1 MRNAYPLPSPNGT
14 SRLKALAILFSLLA
28 FLFVFILESSAAP
41 LDKIDFY
48 EVSVQPQ
55 ANGDLLV
62 SYYLRWTVLDSTKEG
77 PLEWVKLG
85 VANPAH
91 TIENVTGD
99 ALKASHMKNSF
110 IRVDLKRAFHAG
122 ETAKFNVTLRQRN
135 LLTFRGERSS
145 APNASFDY
153 YYRFTPG
160 WFPSIEVQS
169 YRFVWKGDPLK
180 PSWHNADTSS
190 DNYLFWMGSLGPDQ
204 RREMQ
209 VAYTKEIFG
218 PNAHAFN
225 HTTQSQSQRE
235 HSTGLSDLLVSLLA
249 ISIVIVV
256 LILSRFLFGFNRGR
270 GFYGGGHG
278 RGGSC
283 ACAGCACA
291 CACAGGGRAGCSQK
305 DFTRPP
311 T

>member
-1 MRNAYPLPSPNGT
+1 MRRNTCSIPTPYDVLRRKT
-14 SRLKALAILFSLLA
+14 LAILLSLLT
-28 FLFVFILESSAAP
+28 FFFVLALESGAAP
-41 LDKIDFY
+41 LDKIDLY

-55 ANGDLLV
+55 TNGDLLI

-85 VANPAH
+85 VANAAH
-91 TIENVTGD
+91 TIEKVAGD
-99 ALKASHMKNSF
+99 ASKARSMGNSF

-122 ETAKFNVTLRQRN
+122 ETAKFAVTLRQRN
-135 LLTFRGERSS
+135 LLMYRGERSS

-169 YRFVWKGDPLK
+169 YRFVWKGEPLT
-180 PSWHNADTSS
+180 PSWHNADASS
-190 DNYLFWMGSLGPDQ
+190 DNYLFWTGSLHPDQ

-209 VAYTKEIFG
+209 VAYAKGIFG
-218 PNAHAFN
+218 PKAHAFN
-225 HTTQSQSQRE
+225 HTAQAE
-235 HSTGLSDLLVSLLA
+235 PSTSLSDLLVKLLPLP
-249 ISIVIVV
+249 IIIVI

-305 DFTRPP
+305 DFTPP
-311 T
+311 HA